1 VLNFYTLLYIKYKLV
16 TILNKPTI
24 YNTLKKKFVHRKI
37 KKYRQYIIKIFL
49 TFYKDSK
56 MNKFRRYFM
65 GDNKIKESY
74 EESAKRMSGGNYTIG
89 SEIKGTNDP
98 KEHDDLH
105 SKVSINFDGISE
117 NKSMEEVHKW
127 QREHISKGDQSSAG
141 YPLNVIIDPAMRE
154 MYKVVNKSGLTNV
167 FDRFSQQQPIQCK
180 FCVEGLSC
188 QLCAN
193 GPCRISPKVPR
204 GTCGVDAH
212 TMVARNFMYR
222 HVTIGTSA
230 NIFHCHQA
238 ARALKSAGE
247 HPESGLKI
255 RDTEKLKK
263 YADMAGLD
271 TNIKI
276 EKLAVEF
283 ANWVINDIHLPY
295 YIPSM
300 SVEAFAPTKRK
311 ELWRKLGL
319 FPGGGYSEVAYA
331 QTRCMTN
338 FMSDPVE
345 FLLNS
350 VRLGIANEYQG
361 LFLLDILQEILMGTQ
376 KIEMKKQNM
385 GLLKENMVNIITNGH
400 MPLLAN
406 VAIDLASSDDYQR
419 RAKEAGADGIQI
431 LGHVCEGQQLINYD
445 GTHNAK
451 AYTGQEG
458 EWLSQEYL
466 LETGVIDLFMFDY
479 NCTVPTMPIYAK
491 RFGTKLLS
499 THPVIKLQGTDTL
512 DFIPEKMNIQ
522 AGIALDEAIKAFK
535 TRKSEN
541 RKVYI
546 PPYVSECM
554 VGFSTESVKAA
565 LGGSFKPLIDQIVNG
580 NIRGIATI
588 VGCTTARYGQGG
600 SNIFKITQGL
610 IKNNIL
616 VLSGGCTSSVM
627 EYTGL
632 TNPKAADEA
641 GNGLKTVCKQLGIP
655 PVLTYGACVDIG
667 KMTHTAMEIAD
678 ELNVDTNMLPI
689 VIGAPEYLEQKAVAD
704 ACTAVAL
711 GWLVHVAPVP
721 SITGSEVVVKTLTE
735 TTETLGLGKVVVEMD
750 AEKTIQIYLEHI
762 EKKRKELGLS

>member
-1 VLNFYTLLYIKYKLV
+1 MSDKDI
-16 TILNKPTI
+16 
-24 YNTLKKKFVHRKI
+24 
-37 KKYRQYIIKIFL
+37 
-49 TFYKDSK
+49 KDSYD
-56 MNKFRRYFM
+56 R
-65 GDNKIKESY
+65 
-74 EESAKRMSGGNYTIG
+74 SAQRMSGSTQTIAG
-89 SEIKGTNDP
+89 KIHDSNDP
-98 KEHDDLH
+98 SMHTDLH
-105 SKVSINFDGISE
+105 DKVTVNYE
-117 NKSMEEVHKW
+117 NIEKSPDMEEVHKW
-127 QREHISKGDQSSAG
+127 QREHISKGDQTKEG
-141 YPLNVIIDPAMRE
+141 FPMNVIIDPAMRE
-154 MYKVVNKSGLTNV
+154 MYQVVHNAGMTNV

-180 FCVEGLSC
+180 FCMEGLSC

-193 GPCRISPKVPR
+193 GPCRISDKVPR

-238 ARALKSAGE
+238 ARTLKAAGE

-255 RDTEKLKK
+255 RDAEKLKK

-271 TNIKI
+271 ANKPIN
-276 EKLAVEF
+276 ELAVEF
-283 ANWVINDIHLPY
+283 ANWVMADIHSPFH
-295 YIPSM
+295 IPSKA
-300 SVEAFAPTKRK
+300 VEAFAPTRRK
-311 ELWRKLGL
+311 ELWNKLGL
-319 FPGGGYSEVAYA
+319 FPGGGYSEIAFA
-331 QTRCMTN
+331 QTQCMTN
-338 FMSDPVE
+338 FNSDPVE
-345 FLLNS
+345 FLLRS

-361 LFLLDILQEILMGTQ
+361 LFLLDIIQEILMGTQ

-400 MPLLAN
+400 MPLLAH
-406 VAIDLASSDDYQR
+406 VALEMASTDEWQQK
-419 RAKEAGADGIQI
+419 AKEAGAEGIQM

-445 GTHNAK
+445 GTHNQK
-451 AYTGQEG
+451 AYAGQEG
-458 EWLSQEYL
+458 EWLSEEYL
-466 LETGVIDLFMFDY
+466 FATGVIDLFMFDY
-479 NCTVPTMPIYAK
+479 NCTIPTLPVYAK
-491 RFGTKLLS
+491 RFGTKMLG
-499 THPVIKLQGTDTL
+499 THPVIKLQGTETL
-512 DFIPEKMNIQ
+512 DFVPEKMKEQ
-522 AGIALDEAIKAFK
+522 AAKALNEAIDGFKA
-535 TRKSEN
+535 RKAEN

-546 PPYVSECM
+546 PKHVSDCM
-554 VGFSTESVKAA
+554 VGFSTESVREA

-632 TNPKAADEA
+632 TNPKAADEC
-641 GNGLKTVCKQLGIP
+641 GEGLKAVCKQLGIP

-667 KMTHTAMEIAD
+667 KMTHTAKEIAD
-678 ELNVDTNMLPI
+678 ALDVDTNMLPI

-721 SITGSEVVVKTLTE
+721 SITGSSVVVETLTH

-750 AEKTIQIYLEHI
+750 AEKTIQIYVDHI
-762 EKKRKELGLS
+762 EKKRKELGLTT

>member
-1 VLNFYTLLYIKYKLV
+1 MTDKDIKNSFEK
-16 TILNKPTI
+16 
-24 YNTLKKKFVHRKI
+24 
-37 KKYRQYIIKIFL
+37 
-49 TFYKDSK
+49 
-56 MNKFRRYFM
+56 
-65 GDNKIKESY
+65 
-74 EESAKRMSGGNYTIG
+74 SAEKMSGGNPTIE
-89 SEIKGTNDP
+89 SQIVDTNDP
-98 KEHDDLH
+98 SMHKDLH
-105 SKVSINFDGISE
+105 SKIKIDFNGIGE
-117 NKSMEEVHKW
+117 KKSMEEVHKW
-127 QREHISKGDQSSAG
+127 QREHVSHGDQSKEG

-154 MYKVVNKSGLTNV
+154 MYKVVNKAGLTNV

-180 FCVEGLSC
+180 FCIEGLSC

-238 ARALKSAGE
+238 ARTLKAAGE

-255 RDTEKLKK
+255 RDVQKLKD
-263 YADMAGLD
+263 YAHMAGL
-271 TNIKI
+271 NINKPA

-283 ANWVINDIHLPY
+283 ADWVINDIHSPY
-295 YIPSM
+295 NIPSKA
-300 SVEAFAPTKRK
+300 VEAFAPTKRK
-311 ELWRKLGL
+311 ELWNKLGL

-331 QTRCMTN
+331 ETRCMTN
-338 FMSDPVE
+338 FTSDPVE

-350 VRLGIANEYQG
+350 IRLGIANEFQG
-361 LFLLDILQEILMGTQ
+361 LFLLDIIQEILMGTQ

-385 GLLKENMVNIITNGH
+385 GLLKENMINIITNGH
-400 MPLLAN
+400 MPLLAH
-406 VAIDLASSDDYQR
+406 VAIDLASTDAWQKK
-419 RAKEAGADGIQI
+419 AKEAGADGIQI
-431 LGHVCEGQQLINYD
+431 LGHVCEGQQLINYE

-451 AYTGQEG
+451 AYAGQEG

-466 LETGVIDLFMFDY
+466 LATGVIDLFMFDY

-512 DFIPEKMNIQ
+512 DFIPEKMGEQ
-522 AGIALDEAIKAFK
+522 AGKALEEAITAFK
-535 TRKSEN
+535 TRKSEK
-541 RKVYI
+541 RQVYI

-554 VGFSTESVKAA
+554 VGFSTESVKTA

-632 TNPKAADEA
+632 CNPKAADEA
-641 GNGLKTVCKQLGIP
+641 GEGLKTVCKMLGIP

-678 ELNVDTNMLPI
+678 ALNVDTNKLPI

-711 GWLVHVAPVP
+711 GWLVHIAPVP
-721 SITGSEVVVKTLTE
+721 SITGSDVVVKTLTE

-750 AEKTIQIYLEHI
+750 AEKTIQIYVDHI
-762 EKKRKELGLS
+762 EKKRKELGLN